1 MKNDPKHRF
10 HLSSLAVLLLSGTTL
25 AHEDDPKASHVPI
38 PNTIGA
44 YAETDGPAQR
54 NALGGIAEGVV
65 LRSAIPLSGL
75 GNAISGSDCWGYVS
89 PSGREYALVTVYA
102 GMFVYE
108 ITDPGAPQEIGFIS
122 GPNSDWH
129 DVKVYQDHCYVVSEG
144 GQGIQVVSLANVD
157 SGSVSLVNTVTT
169 GGTTASHNVAIDED
183 SGFLY
188 RCGGGNNGLRIYNLS
203 NPAAPAFVAQWDT
216 RYVHDAQ
223 IVTYDSG
230 PWAGRQ
236 IAFCCSGFNGGSVDT
251 GLDILDVTN
260 KSNIQVLSN
269 LVYPSGRYSHQCWI
283 DEERKYVYLNDELDE
298 GNNAPFTKT
307 FVFNVEDLQNPF
319 LASTFDNGNTAIGH
333 NLYIKGNLL
342 YEANYT
348 SGMRVFDLG
357 QNPLDP
363 PEIAYYD
370 TIPSTDAAS
379 FNGLWSIFPYF
390 PSGTVIGSDFDAGF
404 FVWTVA
410 QPIGLNLDATPGEF
424 LPSAGFEAS
433 VQITVPQS
441 GALDPNSPK
450 LLWSADGAANESPLV
465 YQPASDRWVA
475 STGSLSCNANVVWS
489 VEVANEEGLSFA
501 LGPYSGVVADSSEVA
516 FEDDFEANQGWT
528 VSGNASDGGWTRG
541 APITDCDR
549 GNPSNTP
556 NGTSACFLTDNSN
569 NGGDCNSDVDGGDTV
584 LTSPILDASDPS
596 TVVSYWRWHNNSPP
610 NGASPNQDPF
620 SVQCSSN
627 GGASWIA
634 LETVPGNSPEAN
646 GGWFRKQFL
655 ISDFVPNTTSFQIRF
670 ISTDIG
676 DGSIVESGVDGFAL
690 TTLSCEDAPP
700 PATPGD
706 VDGDGDVDF
715 DDLIG
720 LLAAW
725 GPCGPPCPPDAD
737 GNGAVEFQDLIIL
750 LGNWG

>member
-10 HLSSLAVLLLSGTTL
+10 VVSSLALLLLSGTTL

-44 YAETDGPAQR
+44 YDETDGPAQR
-54 NALGGIAEGVV
+54 NALGSISEGVV

-89 PSGREYALVTVYA
+89 PSGREYALVTVYD

-108 ITDPGAPQEIGFIS
+108 ITDPGAPQEVGFIA

-129 DVKVYQDHCYVVSEG
+129 DVKVYQDHRYVVSEG

-169 GGTTASHNVAIDED
+169 GGTTATHNVAIDED

-188 RCGGGNNGLRIYNLS
+188 RCGGGNNGLRIYDLS
-203 NPAAPAFVAQWDT
+203 NPASPAYVGQWDT

-236 IAFCCSGFNGGSVDT
+236 IAFCCSGFNGGNVDT

-319 LASTFDNGNTAIGH
+319 LASTFENGNTAIGH

-379 FNGLWSIFPYF
+379 FNGLWSIFRTSPAERS
-390 PSGTVIGSDFDAGF
+390 SGLT
-404 FVWTVA
+404 
-410 QPIGLNLDATPGEF
+410 
-424 LPSAGFEAS
+424 
-433 VQITVPQS
+433 
-441 GALDPNSPK
+441 
-450 LLWSADGAANESPLV
+450 
-465 YQPASDRWVA
+465 
-475 STGSLSCNANVVWS
+475 STRASLS
-489 VEVANEEGLSFA
+489 
-501 LGPYSGVVADSSEVA
+501 GP
-516 FEDDFEANQGWT
+516 
-528 VSGNASDGGWTRG
+528 
-541 APITDCDR
+541 
-549 GNPSNTP
+549 
-556 NGTSACFLTDNSN
+556 
-569 NGGDCNSDVDGGDTV
+569 
-584 LTSPILDASDPS
+584 
-596 TVVSYWRWHNNSPP
+596 
-610 NGASPNQDPF
+610 
-620 SVQCSSN
+620 
-627 GGASWIA
+627 
-634 LETVPGNSPEAN
+634 
-646 GGWFRKQFL
+646 
-655 ISDFVPNTTSFQIRF
+655 
-670 ISTDIG
+670 
-676 DGSIVESGVDGFAL
+676 
-690 TTLSCEDAPP
+690 
-700 PATPGD
+700 
-706 VDGDGDVDF
+706 
-715 DDLIG
+715 
-720 LLAAW
+720 
-725 GPCGPPCPPDAD
+725 
-737 GNGAVEFQDLIIL
+737 
-750 LGNWG
+750 

>member
-1 MKNDPKHRF
+1 MKNTPFHRYCF
-10 HLSSLAVLLLSGTTL
+10 LPLATLLLAGLAS
-25 AHEDDPKASHVPI
+25 AHEDDPKASRVPI
-38 PNTIGA
+38 PNMIGA
-44 YAETDGPAQR
+44 YSESEGASRR
-54 NALGGIAEGVV
+54 NALGGLAEGVV

-89 PSGREYALVTVYA
+89 PSGREYALVTVYD

-108 ITDPGAPQEIGFIS
+108 ITDPGSPDEIGFIS

-129 DVKVYQDHCYVVSEG
+129 DVKVYQDYCYVVSEG

-169 GGTTASHNVAIDED
+169 GGTTASHNVAIDEA

-188 RCGGGNNGLRIYNLS
+188 RCGGGNNGLRIYDLS
-203 NPAAPAFVAQWDT
+203 NPSSPNFVAQWDT

-260 KSNIQVLSN
+260 KSNIQVLAN

-283 DEERKYVYLNDELDE
+283 DEDRKYVYLNDELDE

-307 FVFNVEDLQNPF
+307 FVFDVEDLQNPF
-319 LASTFDNGNTAIGH
+319 LASTFDNGNTSIGH
-333 NLYIKGNLL
+333 NLYIQGNLL

-363 PEIAYYD
+363 PEIAFYD
-370 TIPSTDAAS
+370 TVPSTDAAS
-379 FNGLWSIFPYF
+379 FNGLWSIYPYF
-390 PSGTVIGSDFDAGF
+390 PSGTVIGSDFDNGF

-410 QPIGLNLDATPGEF
+410 QPIGLTLDAIPGD
-424 LPSAGFEAS
+424 LVPSSGIEAS

-450 LLWSADGAANESPLV
+450 LMWSVDGNGSEAPLV

-475 STGSLSCNANVVWS
+475 STGPLPCNGDVVWS
-489 VEVANEEGLSFA
+489 VEVSNDEGLSFA
-501 LGPYSGVVADSSEVA
+501 LGPFSAVVADNFDVT
-516 FEDDFEANQGWT
+516 FEDDFESNSGWT
-528 VSGNASDGGWTRG
+528 VSGNALDGGWTRG
-541 APITDCDR
+541 VPITDCDR
-549 GNPSNTP
+549 GNPTSTP
-556 NGTSACFLTDNSN
+556 DGSSACFLTDNSN
-569 NGGDCNSDVDGGDTV
+569 ANNCNSDVDDGQTI

-596 TVVSYWRWHNNSPP
+596 TVVSYWRWHSNAF
-610 NGASPNQDPF
+610 GAAPGVDPF
-620 SVQCSSN
+620 RVQCSSN
-627 GGASWIA
+627 GGTSWVA
-634 LETVPGNSPEAN
+634 LETVAGNSPESS
-646 GGWFRKQFL
+646 GGWYRKQFL
-655 ISDFVPNTTSFQIRF
+655 IEDFVANSTTFQIRF
-670 ISTDIG
+670 ISEDIA
-676 DGSIVESGVDGFAL
+676 DGSVVESAVDGFAL
-690 TTLSCEDAPP
+690 TTLSCDDAPP
-700 PATPGD
+700 AVPGD
-706 VDGDGDVDF
+706 LNGDGDVDF

-720 LLAAW
+720 LLASW
-725 GPCGPPCPPDAD
+725 GPCGPPCPEDLD
-737 GNGAVEFQDLIIL
+737 GNGQVEFSDLLTL